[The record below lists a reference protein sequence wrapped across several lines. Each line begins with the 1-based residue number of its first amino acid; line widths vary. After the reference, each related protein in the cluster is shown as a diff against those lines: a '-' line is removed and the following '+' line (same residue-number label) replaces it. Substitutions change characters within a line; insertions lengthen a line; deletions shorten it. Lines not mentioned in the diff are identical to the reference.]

1 MPNGGPDC
9 CGNCSYNKAVQKM
22 AHPQPEKTE
31 EFWKI
36 SYCTLRDINITNPF
50 WTYCSNFIY
59 GKKPE
64 ERNKSENPIGWITAS
79 GLYEGY
85 VRIPWNG
92 KIEPKVSVPVTCSV
106 CQRIVD
112 DGIKIEHN
120 ADILGFC
127 TNRHYLEWWAS
138 IHKSKEYNPEDY
150 ISPEEK
156 YPNILEMDI
165 LNNISDKMA
174 RGIAKK
180 SFTNSLRKN
189 LSIVDFIDTIIKDLR
204 KSGKFTDETKVV
216 VEKLKERAV
225 YESKRRNLE

>member
-1 MPNGGPDC
+1 
-9 CGNCSYNKAVQKM
+9 
-22 AHPQPEKTE
+22 
-31 EFWKI
+31 
-36 SYCTLRDINITNPF
+36 
-50 WTYCSNFIY
+50 
-59 GKKPE
+59 
-64 ERNKSENPIGWITAS
+64 
-79 GLYEGY
+79 
-85 VRIPWNG
+85 
-92 KIEPKVSVPVTCSV
+92 VSVPVTCSV

-127 TNRHYLEWWAS
+127 TNRHYLEWWVS